1 MLKKQISSNSHYY
14 RYLRFSTERI
24 FILQRDVVYMI
35 FRDRGEAGEKLADR
49 LEKQGM
55 KADLVLAI
63 PRGGLPLGRKVAD
76 KLECDLDVIVA
87 SKIGAPENPELGI
100 GAAASDG
107 SYWLN
112 EDLVTRLGVGK
123 EYIEAEIQ
131 DKSEKARR
139 KLVFMRGKQDLPE
152 LEGKRIVVVDDGI
165 ATGGTL
171 IACLRQIRN
180 SSAETITVAVP
191 VAPEDI
197 PDKLED
203 VADEII
209 ILEKPPFFGSVG
221 MHYKDF
227 KQVTDEEAREYL
239 D

>member
-180 SSAETITVAVP
+180 SGAETITVAVP